1 MNAFVSNALF
11 TLTLGLL
18 ASCNNAPEPGTAT
31 SSTAIRDSTRAAQ
44 NDRATGRTIKKI
56 IYGPAPY
63 VPDDALGAGSDTL
76 ALSEADRA
84 LIARLKGADIPTIKA
99 YIRSVL
105 DEDLPKDFVLPE
117 IMKTA
122 GSAQEAELIFKV
134 RYPEFYGKQGRE
146 YLRAA
151 ADHPI
156 RYRQLIRETR
166 LVRQFYQKSN
176 N

>member
-1 MNAFVSNALF
+1 MNTLASTTLF
-11 TLTLGLL
+11 TVTLGLL
-18 ASCNNAPEPGTAT
+18 ASCNNVPEPGATT
-31 SSTAIRDSTRAAQ
+31 SSTAIRDSTRGAQ
-44 NDRATGRTIKKI
+44 NDRATGRNIKKI

-63 VPDDALGAGSDTL
+63 VPDSALGAGYDTL
-76 ALSEADRA
+76 ILSDADRA
-84 LIARLKGADIPTIKA
+84 LIARLKGADILTTKA

-105 DEDLPKDFVLPE
+105 HEDLPKDFVLPE